1 MYLRTEML
9 ADLDGSGVMLV
20 VRDEDA
26 MLAVEV
32 GVQMMALSESECESV
47 ARAGAEL
54 AVVFWR
60 AMAGLRLWVLMM
72 NGETN
77 NW

>member
-32 GVQMMALSESECESV
+32 DV
-47 ARAGAEL
+47 
-54 AVVFWR
+54 
-60 AMAGLRLWVLMM
+60 
-72 NGETN
+72 
-77 NW
+77 